1 MFQPTL
7 GAGGIDKKPDVI
19 QEGGE
24 PGSREGVSLEQLIQ
38 RMDMSE
44 KRLLESGS
52 DFQEKVG
59 AETQT
64 VGQVK
69 NKPKLHGS
77 LEGMKKFGA
86 YVGGGEGY
94 YSAEQIKAQEEIELA
109 AAQDAV
115 GQKTD
120 GADQPKDEAEVK
132 KSEILFSAI
141 EGKIDDNF
149 KKSSDWQGLN
159 GQDKL
164 MYEWI
169 NGMKLELQ
177 GMGLSQ
183 EEITKFFTNKTF
195 GYLLTSVDLN
205 PLQEKDQPNV
215 LALKEA
221 IGSFYKNPDGSFKN
235 NAFSQ
240 EMVDNN
246 TIGILSKVSE
256 FSPSINRQEL
266 MKYAGYE
273 AIDGYSPIGTVEDID
288 QYKKLNTNETENFE
302 LKSIFGQNRIDD
314 SYFDFQMERIDNV
327 PKMNSN
333 QGELFKWLNR
343 LVNSDL
349 PQQGVSK
356 ESLQSVFLNKNYEN
370 LLTGT
375 GKQLENTDLLGVF
388 NLENELRNKNLP
400 NVEDVISKLYLLVGN
415 LHGSPDLADRMKKF
429 KAGEY
434 NDQLSH

>member
-19 QEGGE
+19 QEEGE
-24 PGSREGVSLEQLIQ
+24 SSSREGVSLEQLIQ
-38 RMDMSE
+38 RIDMSE
-44 KRLLESGS
+44 KRLLESGN

-59 AETQT
+59 AGTQT
-64 VGQVK
+64 VKQVE

-77 LEGMKKFGA
+77 LKGMEAFDA
-86 YVGGGEGY
+86 YVGGEGY
-94 YSAEQIKAQEEIELA
+94 YSAEQIKVQEEKELA
-109 AAQDAV
+109 AAQDVV

-132 KSEILFSAI
+132 KSEILYSAI
-141 EGKIDDNF
+141 EGKIDDDF
-149 KKSSDWQGLN
+149 KKSSDWQGMS
-159 GQDKL
+159 GQEKL

-183 EEITKFFTNKTF
+183 EEITNFFTNKTF

-205 PLQEKDQPNV
+205 PLQEKDVPNV

-256 FSPSINRQEL
+256 FSPNINRQEL

-273 AIDGYSPIGTVEDID
+273 AVEGYSPIGTVENID
-288 QYKKLNTNETENFE
+288 QYKKLNSNETENFE
-302 LKSIFGQNRIDD
+302 LKSIFGQNRLDD
-314 SYFDFQMERIDNV
+314 SYFNFQMERIDNV
-327 PKMNSN
+327 PKMDSN

-356 ESLQSVFLNKNYEN
+356 ELLQSVFLNKNYEN
-370 LLTGT
+370 LLTGA

-434 NDQLSH
+434 NDQLTY